1 MWPTSDICSI
11 FSGEHSP
18 EGAWPR
24 AHCRPQACRGRGE
37 MRRTCVQARRGP
49 GRCQEQGRRHAF
61 TQRSLCAGRDTSFIQ
76 EDTGSACALP
86 QPPRNTSEPRGPLS
100 ELSSENLSPGSRC
113 SCSPSGPVSAQ
124 PSPALLPQPPPPAV
138 CIHAPHTVFLKRQM
152 GCCHS
157 LPRVRWLG
165 IALRRKHGGLAWT
178 TGRSGCP
185 CGSSLTSRSV
195 LRPWASPGTRT
206 PDSRASLVTRLLHP
220 CPPTLSAAFNSV
232 PG

>member
-1 MWPTSDICSI
+1 MWPTGDICSI

-37 MRRTCVQARRGP
+37 MRRTCLQARPRP
-49 GRCQEQGRRHAF
+49 VLEQGRRHAF
-61 TQRSLCAGRDTSFIQ
+61 TRRSLCAGRDTSFIQ

-138 CIHAPHTVFLKRQM
+138 CIHTPHTVFLKRQM